1 MSAERDLYDLV
12 MAARNLAEDIAA
24 LIRGPMTDE
33 ARSLLAQGFLVPSA
47 PSLKHAASEFSRV
60 AAMPGTQLAIR
71 MEDSPSQRL
80 DLICALAASVHGFC
94 TEYDLDWSATWD
106 LYRNGASK
114 QDLRD
119 CTQVWQ
125 AWNAG
130 QMEWL
135 IKRMERDVRAHY
147 VREVGDR

>member
-12 MAARNLAEDIAA
+12 MSAKNIAEDIAA
-24 LIRGPMTDE
+24 LIRGSITDE
-33 ARSLLAQGFLVPSA
+33 AKSLLAQGFIVPSA
-47 PSLKHAASEFSRV
+47 PSLEHAASEFSRV
-60 AAMPGTQLAIR
+60 AAMHGTKPAIR
-71 MEDSPSQRL
+71 MDDSPSQRL

-119 CTQVWQ
+119 CVDVWQ

-130 QMEWL
+130 QIEWL
-135 IKRMERDVRAHY
+135 TKRMERDVRTHY
-147 VREVGDR
+147 VREVGER